1 MADTKISDLTAG
13 GAAQAADAIPVA
25 RAGGNVKVTAADIA
39 AAATAVGTLGSL
51 AVTGAV
57 TLGGDVGLFRE
68 AGDTLAQQRTT
79 NAQAF
84 RLYNTFTDA
93 SNYERL
99 ALRFATH
106 STARYALVQPETAGT
121 GAADIGLVLGVTGT
135 GAITAQ
141 MPDGTTAGGNA
152 RGAGALD
159 FSRSRTAATQVAS
172 GQDSVCFRGTASGG
186 SSVAFNG
193 GTASGSG
200 AYAFGSSNV
209 NATASG
215 SNTVCW
221 NMGGQAIVSGSQS
234 FSIGQFASVTRN
246 SVFARSS
253 ARLGSSDGSVQAE
266 AALRGV
272 ITTDATPTDI
282 VGTNRLTLVNH
293 GSLAVVAT
301 VIARTNTAVGE
312 VAMFRRQC
320 LITRG
325 ATAASTALV
334 GTVQTIGTDIG
345 SNGGAPPAGWDV
357 TLAADTTN
365 GSLLIE
371 VTGAAATN
379 IRWTVDV
386 QYVQTIHLAS

>member
-57 TLGGDVGLFRE
+57 TLGGDAVLFRE

-121 GAADIGLVLGVTGT
+121 GAANIGLVLGVTGT

-152 RGAGALD
+152 RGSGALD

-172 GQDSVCFRGTASGG
+172 GQDSVSFRGTASGFR
-186 SSVAFNG
+186 SVVFNG
-193 GTASGSG
+193 AAATGDHAYAFGGNSGVGTASGTNSVIFSMNSAG
-200 AYAFGSSNV
+200 
-209 NATASG
+209 
-215 SNTVCW
+215 TVS
-221 NMGGQAIVSGSQS
+221 GGQSFGIGSDL
-234 FSIGQFASVTRN
+234 SVTRAY
-246 SVFARSS
+246 SLARAAGRHAATNGS
-253 ARLGSSDGSVQAE
+253 AQAE
-266 AALRGV
+266 FAVRYAV
-272 ITTDATPTDI
+272 TTDATPTLLTALSS
-282 VGTNRLTLVNH
+282 GRLDLINNTAV
-293 GSLAVVAT
+293 AVVVT
-301 VIARTNTAVGE
+301 IVARTNTATGQ

-320 LITRG
+320 LINRG
-325 ATAASTALV
+325 ADAAATALV
-334 GTVQTIGTDIG
+334 GSVQTIGTDIG
-345 SNGGAPPAGWDV
+345 TDAGAPPAGWDV
-357 TLAADTTN
+357 TLSADTTN
-365 GSLLIE
+365 GGLSVT
-371 VTGAAATN
+371 VTGAAATTIYWTADFHLVQV
-379 IRWTVDV
+379 IR
-386 QYVQTIHLAS
+386 